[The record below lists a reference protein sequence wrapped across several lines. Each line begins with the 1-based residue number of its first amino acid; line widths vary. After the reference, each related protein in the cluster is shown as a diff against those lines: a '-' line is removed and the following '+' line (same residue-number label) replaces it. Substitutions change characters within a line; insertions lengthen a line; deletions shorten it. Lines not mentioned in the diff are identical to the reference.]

1 MCMKR
6 QPSFLEAISTI
17 IVMVI
22 VVTLG
27 FIKFNIPIQ
36 VLLISS
42 AYAALIAWSRL
53 KMERFRRGDH
63 SKINDSYACN
73 IYYTSCRYNS
83 WELDVFWNCSSFNI
97 LRSKVFKSTLLLV
110 SAF

>member
-36 VLLISS
+36 VLLLISS
-42 AYAALIAWSRL
+42 AYAALIA
-53 KMERFRRGDH
+53 
-63 SKINDSYACN
+63 
-73 IYYTSCRYNS
+73 
-83 WELDVFWNCSSFNI
+83 
-97 LRSKVFKSTLLLV
+97 
-110 SAF
+110 

>member
-22 VVTLG
+22 VTLG

-36 VLLISS
+36 VLLLISS
-42 AYAALIAWSRL
+42 AYAALIA
-53 KMERFRRGDH
+53 
-63 SKINDSYACN
+63 
-73 IYYTSCRYNS
+73 
-83 WELDVFWNCSSFNI
+83 
-97 LRSKVFKSTLLLV
+97 
-110 SAF
+110 